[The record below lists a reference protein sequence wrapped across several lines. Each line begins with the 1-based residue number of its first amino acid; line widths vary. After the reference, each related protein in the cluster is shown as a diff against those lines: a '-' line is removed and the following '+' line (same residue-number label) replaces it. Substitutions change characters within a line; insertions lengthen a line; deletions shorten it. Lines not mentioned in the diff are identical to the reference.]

1 MKGGRSQLRREV
13 SLIAKSRV
21 QRGPRDGHKKAAASR
36 LVDVTPEQERAILVA
51 VDLKARDQLWTLE
64 DTLSELTHLAES
76 AGAEV
81 VGVLHQKAERLTST
95 YIGKGKLEELRELV
109 EQESA
114 SVVIFDD
121 ELTPTQQRNLEAAI
135 APKTFTRNG
144 EQSEVKIIDRTALI
158 LDVFGRH
165 ASTYEGKLQ
174 VELAQHEY
182 LLPRLAGQ
190 WSHLERLGGGIG
202 TRGPGETQIE
212 TDRRLVRRRLQKIRS
227 ELDGVRRR
235 RTLHMDR
242 RKKAAIPMATLVGYT
257 NAGKSTLFNA
267 LVRSGSAPDGS
278 ASLAAD
284 QLFSTLDPVTRRIRL
299 PSGAPLLLSDTVG
312 FIQKLSPNV
321 IAAFRAT
328 LDELD
333 RADVLL
339 HVIDVSHPKAPEQTE
354 VVEQT
359 LDELGL
365 AGRPRLLVINKMD
378 LLTEDEAAAL
388 DSRDGQALTS
398 SGPVDWEAGAGV
410 LVSAEKGWNLD
421 DLLRE
426 IENQLVNIDGP
437 LLMTEEYASGWR

>member
-1 MKGGRSQLRREV
+1 MQ
-13 SLIAKSRV
+13 
-21 QRGPRDGHKKAAASR
+21 H
-36 LVDVTPEQERAILVA
+36 
-51 VDLKARDQLWTLE
+51 
-64 DTLSELTHLAES
+64 LTES
-76 AGAEV
+76 AGADV
-81 VGVLHQKAERLTST
+81 VATLQQRADRLTPT
-95 YIGKGKLEELRELV
+95 YIGKGKLEELQELI
-109 EQESA
+109 EEKSA

-121 ELTPTQQRNLEAAI
+121 ELTPTQQRNLEAVI
-135 APKTFTRNG
+135 SPRTFTRNG
-144 EQSEVKIIDRTALI
+144 EQTEVKVIDRTALI

-212 TDRRLVRRRLQKIRS
+212 TDRRLVRRRLQKIKS

-267 LVRSGSAPDGS
+267 LVQAGTGAD
-278 ASLAAD
+278 ASLAAN

-312 FIQKLSPNV
+312 FIQKLSHNV

-365 AGRPRLLVINKMD
+365 GDRPRLLVINKMD
-378 LLTEDEAAAL
+378 LLTDSAA
-388 DSRDGQALTS
+388 
-398 SGPVDWEAGAGV
+398 SGSELAEVRELSLGEGWEKDAADGV

-421 DLLRE
+421 HLLSE
-426 IENQLVNIDGP
+426 IENQLVDLDGP
-437 LLMTEEYASGWR
+437 LLMTEEYAGGGR

>member
-1 MKGGRSQLRREV
+1 M
-13 SLIAKSRV
+13 
-21 QRGPRDGHKKAAASR
+21 SR

-51 VDLKARDQLWTLE
+51 VELKGRDQLWTLE
-64 DTLSELTHLAES
+64 DTLGELRHLAES

-81 VGVLHQKAERLTST
+81 VGVVHQRADRLTPT
-95 YIGKGKLEELRELV
+95 YVGKGKLDELRDVIREK
-109 EQESA
+109 SA
-114 SVVIFDD
+114 SLVIFDD
-121 ELTPTQQRNLEAAI
+121 ELTPTQQRNLEAGI
-135 APKTFTRNG
+135 SPRSFTRSG
-144 EQSEVKIIDRTALI
+144 EQDEIKIIDRTALI

-235 RTLHMDR
+235 RSLHMDR
-242 RKKAAIPMATLVGYT
+242 RKKSAIPMATLVGYT

-267 LVRSGSAPDGS
+267 LARSGSEPDGS
-278 ASLAAD
+278 ASLAAN

-359 LDELGL
+359 LMELGL
-365 AGRPRLLVINKMD
+365 GDRPRLLVINKVD
-378 LLTEDEAAAL
+378 LLMESESDVL
-388 DSRDGQALTS
+388 DSADGDVTPS
-398 SGPVDWEAGAGV
+398 FSWDREADAGV

-426 IENQLVNIDGP
+426 IENQLVNLDGP
-437 LLMTEEYASGWR
+437 LLMTEEYVSGWR

>member
-1 MKGGRSQLRREV
+1 MELKG
-13 SLIAKSRV
+13 
-21 QRGPRDGHKKAAASR
+21 RD
-36 LVDVTPEQERAILVA
+36 E
-51 VDLKARDQLWTLE
+51 LWTLE
-64 DTLSELTHLAES
+64 DTLGELRHLTES

-81 VGVLHQKAERLTST
+81 VGTMFQRSERLTPT
-95 YIGKGKLEELRELV
+95 YIGKGKVDELRALVREL
-109 EQESA
+109 SA
-114 SVVIFDD
+114 DVVVFDE
-121 ELTPTQQRNLEAAI
+121 ELTPTQQRNLEAALSPNS
-135 APKTFTRNG
+135 APMYG
-144 EQSEVKIIDRTALI
+144 ERGEIKVIDRTALI

-202 TRGPGETQIE
+202 TRGPGETQME
-212 TDRRLVRRRLQKIRS
+212 TDRRLVRRRVQKIKA

-235 RTLHMDR
+235 RSLHMDR
-242 RKKAAIPMATLVGYT
+242 RKKSAIPMATLVGYT

-267 LVRSGSAPDGS
+267 LVQSGSSGD
-278 ASLAAD
+278 ASLAAN

-312 FIQKLSPNV
+312 FIQKLSPKV

-328 LDELD
+328 LEELD
-333 RADVLL
+333 RSDVLL

-365 AGRPRLLVINKMD
+365 GDRPRLLVINKMD
-378 LLTEDEAAAL
+378 LLTDSATAGGELAQVRELSLGAGWEKDAA
-388 DSRDGQALTS
+388 D
-398 SGPVDWEAGAGV
+398 GV

-421 DLLRE
+421 HLLSE

-437 LLMTEEYASGWR
+437 LLMTEEYAGGRRQAVRGGGKLRRSGRIDSQPECFIQLSPQS

>member
-1 MKGGRSQLRREV
+1 M
-13 SLIAKSRV
+13 
-21 QRGPRDGHKKAAASR
+21 
-36 LVDVTPEQERAILVA
+36 VDVTPEQERAILVA
-51 VDLKARDQLWTLE
+51 VEVKGRDQLWTLD
-64 DTLSELTHLAES
+64 DTLGELRHLTES

-81 VGVLHQKAERLTST
+81 VATVQQRADRLTPT
-95 YIGKGKLEELRELV
+95 YIGKGKLEELQELI
-109 EQESA
+109 EEKSA

-121 ELTPTQQRNLEAAI
+121 ELTPTQQRNLEAVI
-135 APKTFTRNG
+135 SPRTFTRNG
-144 EQSEVKIIDRTALI
+144 EQTEVKVIDRTALI

-212 TDRRLVRRRLQKIRS
+212 TDRRLVRRRLQKIKS

-242 RKKAAIPMATLVGYT
+242 RKKSAIPMATLVGYT

-267 LVRSGSAPDGS
+267 LVNAGTDGE
-278 ASLAAD
+278 ASLAAN

-359 LDELGL
+359 LEELGL
-365 AGRPRLLVINKMD
+365 GDRPRLLVINKMD
-378 LLTEDEAAAL
+378 LLTGSPTPNGELAEVRELSLGSGWESDAA
-388 DSRDGQALTS
+388 D
-398 SGPVDWEAGAGV
+398 GV

-421 DLLRE
+421 HLLSE
-426 IENQLVNIDGP
+426 IENQLVELDGP
-437 LLMTEEYASGWR
+437 LLMTEEYAGGRR

>member
-1 MKGGRSQLRREV
+1 MAVELKG
-13 SLIAKSRV
+13 
-21 QRGPRDGHKKAAASR
+21 
-36 LVDVTPEQERAILVA
+36 
-51 VDLKARDQLWTLE
+51 RDQLWTLE
-64 DTLSELTHLAES
+64 DTLGELRHLAES
-76 AGAEV
+76 AGADV
-81 VGVLHQKAERLTST
+81 VGVVHQRADRLTPT
-95 YIGKGKLEELRELV
+95 YIGKGKLDELRDQIE
-109 EQESA
+109 EKSA

-135 APKTFTRNG
+135 APRSFTRSG
-144 EQSEVKIIDRTALI
+144 EQNEVKIIDRTALI

-242 RKKAAIPMATLVGYT
+242 RKKSAIPMATLVGYT

-267 LVRSGSAPDGS
+267 LARSGSEPDGS

-359 LDELGL
+359 LEDLGL
-365 AGRPRLLVINKMD
+365 GDRPRLLVINKMD
-378 LLTEDEAAAL
+378 LLTDENGQTAL
-388 DSRDGQALTS
+388 PIASLEK
-398 SGPVDWEAGAGV
+398 EAGAGV
-410 LVSAEKGWNLD
+410 LVSAEKVWNLN
-421 DLLRE
+421 DLLHE
-426 IENQLVNIDGP
+426 IENQLVNLDGP

>member
-1 MKGGRSQLRREV
+1 MAVEVKG
-13 SLIAKSRV
+13 
-21 QRGPRDGHKKAAASR
+21 
-36 LVDVTPEQERAILVA
+36 
-51 VDLKARDQLWTLE
+51 RDQLWTLD
-64 DTLSELTHLAES
+64 DTLGELRHLTES

-81 VGVLHQKAERLTST
+81 VGTVHQRADRLTPT
-95 YIGKGKLEELRELV
+95 YIGKGKLEELQELI
-109 EQESA
+109 EEKSA

-121 ELTPTQQRNLEAAI
+121 ELTPTQQRNLEAVI
-135 APKTFTRNG
+135 SPRTFTRNG
-144 EQSEVKIIDRTALI
+144 EQTEVKIIDRTALI

-212 TDRRLVRRRLQKIRS
+212 TDRRLVRRRLQKIKS

-242 RKKAAIPMATLVGYT
+242 RKKSAIPMATLVGYT

-267 LVRSGSAPDGS
+267 LVNAGTDGD
-278 ASLAAD
+278 ASLAAN

-359 LDELGL
+359 LEELGL
-365 AGRPRLLVINKMD
+365 GDRPRLLVINKMD
-378 LLTEDEAAAL
+378 LLT
-388 DSRDGQALTS
+388 DSATPNGELAEVRELSLS
-398 SGPVDWEAGAGV
+398 SGWESDAADGV

-421 DLLRE
+421 HLLSE
-426 IENQLVNIDGP
+426 IENQLVELDGP
-437 LLMTEEYASGWR
+437 LLMTEEYAGGRR

>member
-1 MKGGRSQLRREV
+1 MVGT
-13 SLIAKSRV
+13 V
-21 QRGPRDGHKKAAASR
+21 Q
-36 LVDVTPEQERAILVA
+36 QRA
-51 VDLKARDQLWTLE
+51 D
-64 DTLSELTHLAES
+64 
-76 AGAEV
+76 
-81 VGVLHQKAERLTST
+81 RLTPT
-95 YIGKGKLEELRELV
+95 YIGKGKLEELQDLIE
-109 EQESA
+109 EKSA

-121 ELTPTQQRNLEAAI
+121 ELTPTQQRNLESVI
-135 APKTFTRNG
+135 SPRTFTRNG
-144 EQSEVKIIDRTALI
+144 EQTEVKVIDRTALI

-212 TDRRLVRRRLQKIRS
+212 TDRRLVRRRLQKIKS

-235 RTLHMDR
+235 RSLHMDR
-242 RKKAAIPMATLVGYT
+242 RKKSAIPMATLVGYT

-267 LVRSGSAPDGS
+267 LVNAGTGGDS
-278 ASLAAD
+278 SLAAN

-365 AGRPRLLVINKMD
+365 GDRPRLLVINKMD
-378 LLTEDEAAAL
+378 LLTDSATPGGELADVPEISLATGWERDAA
-388 DSRDGQALTS
+388 D
-398 SGPVDWEAGAGV
+398 GV
-410 LVSAEKGWNLD
+410 LVSAEKGWNLEH
-421 DLLRE
+421 LLSE
-426 IENQLVNIDGP
+426 IENQLVELDGP
-437 LLMTEEYASGWR
+437 LLMTEEYAGGWR

>member
-1 MKGGRSQLRREV
+1 MQ
-13 SLIAKSRV
+13 
-21 QRGPRDGHKKAAASR
+21 H
-36 LVDVTPEQERAILVA
+36 
-51 VDLKARDQLWTLE
+51 
-64 DTLSELTHLAES
+64 LTES
-76 AGAEV
+76 AGADV
-81 VGVLHQKAERLTST
+81 VATVQQRAGRLTPT
-95 YIGKGKLEELRELV
+95 YIGKGKLEELQELI
-109 EQESA
+109 EEKSA

-121 ELTPTQQRNLEAAI
+121 ELTPTQQRNLEAVI
-135 APKTFTRNG
+135 SPRTFTRNG
-144 EQSEVKIIDRTALI
+144 EQTEVKVIDRTALI

-165 ASTYEGKLQ
+165 ASSYEGKLQ

-212 TDRRLVRRRLQKIRS
+212 TDRRLVRRRLQKIKS

-242 RKKAAIPMATLVGYT
+242 RKKSAIPMATLVGYT

-267 LVRSGSAPDGS
+267 LVQAGTGGD
-278 ASLAAD
+278 ASLAAN

-365 AGRPRLLVINKMD
+365 GGRPRLLVINKMD
-378 LLTEDEAAAL
+378 LLTDSATSGSELAEVRELSLGEGWEKDAA
-388 DSRDGQALTS
+388 D
-398 SGPVDWEAGAGV
+398 GV

-421 DLLRE
+421 HLLSE
-426 IENQLVNIDGP
+426 IENQLIDLDGP
-437 LLMTEEYASGWR
+437 LLMTEEYAGGWR

>member
-1 MKGGRSQLRREV
+1 MR
-13 SLIAKSRV
+13 
-21 QRGPRDGHKKAAASR
+21 AARPSR
-36 LVDVTPEQERAILVA
+36 LVDVAPERERAILVA
-51 VDLKARDQLWTLE
+51 VELKGRDQLWTLA
-64 DTLSELTHLAES
+64 DTLGELRHLTES

-81 VGVLHQKAERLTST
+81 AGIVHQRAERLTPT
-95 YIGKGKLEELRELV
+95 YVGKGKLDELRDIIGR
-109 EQESA
+109 ESA
-114 SVVIFDD
+114 GVVIFDD
-121 ELTPTQQRNLEAAI
+121 ELTPTQQRNLEAAL
-135 APKTFTRNG
+135 APPPRDRQARG
-144 EQSEVKIIDRTALI
+144 VKVIDRTALI

-212 TDRRLVRRRLQKIRS
+212 TDRRLVRRRIQKIRA

-242 RKKAAIPMATLVGYT
+242 RKKSAIPMATLVGYT

-267 LVRSGSAPDGS
+267 LVPAGGFADSK

-339 HVIDVSHPKAPEQTE
+339 HVIDVAHPKAPEQTE

-359 LDELGL
+359 LEELGL
-365 AGRPRLLVINKMD
+365 GQRPRLLVINKMD
-378 LLTEDEAAAL
+378 LLAGDEGPPPDGITAIAAA
-388 DSRDGQALTS
+388 AA
-398 SGPVDWEAGAGV
+398 GPAGV
-410 LVSAEKGWNLD
+410 PWERDAAAGVPVSAARGWNLD
-421 DLLRE
+421 GLLRE
-426 IENQLVNIDGP
+426 IESQLVNLDGP
-437 LLMTEEYASGWR
+437 LLMTREYADGWR

>member
-1 MKGGRSQLRREV
+1 M
-13 SLIAKSRV
+13 
-21 QRGPRDGHKKAAASR
+21 
-36 LVDVTPEQERAILVA
+36 PEQERAILVA
-51 VDLKARDQLWTLE
+51 VELKGRDQLWTLE
-64 DTLSELTHLAES
+64 DTLGELRHLTES
-76 AGAEV
+76 AGAQT
-81 VGVLHQKAERLTST
+81 VGVVHQRADRLTPT
-95 YIGKGKLEELRELV
+95 YIGKGKLDELRDQIE
-109 EQESA
+109 EKSA
-114 SVVIFDD
+114 SIVIFDD

-135 APKTFTRNG
+135 APRSFTRSG
-144 EQSEVKIIDRTALI
+144 EQNEIKIIDRTALI

-212 TDRRLVRRRLQKIRS
+212 TDRRLVRRRLQRIRS
-227 ELDGVRRR
+227 ELEGVRRR
-235 RTLHMDR
+235 RSLHMDR
-242 RKKAAIPMATLVGYT
+242 RKKSAIPMATLVGYT

-267 LVRSGSAPDGS
+267 LARSGSEPDGS

-359 LDELGL
+359 LEELGL
-365 AGRPRLLVINKMD
+365 GDRPRLLVINKMD
-378 LLTEDEAAAL
+378 LLTDENWQAAL
-388 DSRDGQALTS
+388 PGAS
-398 SGPVDWEAGAGV
+398 WEKEAGTGV

-426 IENQLVNIDGP
+426 IETQLINIDGP
-437 LLMTEEYASGWR
+437 LLMTEEYANGWR